1 MEKITSIKNDKI
13 KELRKLYQKK
23 YRKSKSQFILEGLRL
38 IRGAYKSGADLEQIF
53 LTRSYYQKHKTESF
67 IINNENELVYVSR
80 GLIEEVADTD
90 NPQEIIAVVNE
101 PKTSLDEVLDKQYIL
116 VMDRIQD
123 PGNMGTIFRTAPA
136 AGFQSIIIT
145 KGSVDVFN
153 LKVLRSS
160 VGAIYSLP
168 FVKDIELN
176 ELTES
181 LKEEDRSIYAADL
194 NTDNYYN
201 ELTYESPLA
210 LIIGNEAG
218 GIRPEILDLADQK
231 IKIPLKANIESLNAG
246 VAAGVIMFEIA
257 EN

>member
-23 YRKSKSQFILEGLRL
+23 YRKSKRQFILEGLRL

-53 LTRSYYQKHKTESF
+53 LTKEYYENHKTESF
-67 IINNENELVYVSR
+67 IINNENKLVYVSSN
-80 GLIEEVADTD
+80 LIEEVADTD

-101 PKTSLDEVLDKQYIL
+101 PKTSLNEVLEQDYIL

-123 PGNMGTIFRTAPA
+123 PGNMGTIFRTAAA

-145 KGSVDVFN
+145 KGSVDVYN

-181 LKEEDRSIYAADL
+181 LQEQNISIYASDL
-194 NTDNYYN
+194 NTDSYYN
-201 ELTYESPLA
+201 EISYKKPLA
-210 LIIGNEAG
+210 LVIGNEAR
-218 GIRPEILDLADQK
+218 GIRPEMLELADQK
-231 IKIPLKANIESLNAG
+231 IKIPLKGNIESLNAG
-246 VAAGVIMFEIA
+246 VAAGVIMFKIA

>member
-1 MEKITSIKNDKI
+1 METITSIKNDKI

-38 IRGAYKSGADLEQIF
+38 IRGAYKSGADLEKIF
-53 LTRSYYQKHKTESF
+53 LTKDYYENHKSESF
-67 IINNENELVYVSR
+67 IINNENKIVYVSDN
-80 GLIEEVADTD
+80 LISEVADTD

-101 PKTSLDEVLDKQYIL
+101 PQTNLDEVLNKEYIL
-116 VMDRIQD
+116 VLDRIQD
-123 PGNMGTIFRTAPA
+123 PGNMGTIFRTAAA
-136 AGFQSIIIT
+136 AGFQSIIIS

-181 LKEEDRSIYAADL
+181 LKEQALTTYAADL

-201 ELTYESPLA
+201 EISYGTPLA
-210 LIIGNEAG
+210 LILGNEAG
-218 GIRPEILDLADQK
+218 GIRSEILDLADEK
-231 IKIPLKANIESLNAG
+231 IKIPLKSNIESLNAG

>member
-38 IRGAYKSGADLEQIF
+38 IRGAYKSGANLELIF
-53 LTRSYYQKHKTESF
+53 LTEEYYEKHKTESF
-67 IINNENELVYVSR
+67 IINNEDKFVYVSAN
-80 GLIEEVADTD
+80 LIEEVADTN

-101 PKTSLDEVLDKQYIL
+101 PQTTIDEVLDKEYIL
-116 VMDRIQD
+116 VIDRIQD
-123 PGNMGTIFRTAPA
+123 PGNMGTIFRTAAA
-136 AGFQSIIIT
+136 AGFQSILIT

-168 FVKDIELN
+168 FVKDIELE

-181 LKEEDRSIYAADL
+181 FKESPLSIYAADL

-201 ELTYESPLA
+201 EISYQKPLA
-210 LIIGNEAG
+210 LVIGNEAG
-218 GIRPEILDLADQK
+218 GIRPEILELADHK
-231 IKIPLKANIESLNAG
+231 LKIPLKSNIESLNAG
-246 VAAGVIMFEIA
+246 VAAGVIMFKIA